1 MNAQRWSQVMLVSLS
16 LTALAMGPRARAQE
30 AVGLAAKPASARPA
44 RPLLWSVPPERQIR
58 LLIDSDAACESDDQ
72 AVIAHALLSSSF
84 VVRGLVAAHFRGVG
98 PSAGRS
104 TAEAMQASYDEIL
117 TLLRV
122 MRLEGCFPVRHGAAK
137 PFADPA
143 VPVDSEG
150 ADLIIKEAMTSG
162 DPRPLF
168 IMCQAHVTDLATA
181 YVKEPRIADR
191 LTAVWIGGAGYPAG
205 GPEYN
210 QDGDRIAANIVMES
224 RIPLWQ
230 IPAPVYML
238 PRFSMTEIAEKVGQQ
253 GELGRFLYGRV
264 VRFVSGFKWIN
275 EFFQYADEAAVG
287 VLLQQPMWNG
297 DFEMRPAPSIAP
309 NGTYVHNGKN
319 RPIRVYRSYDHRAG
333 LEDLFAKLKA
343 FAKGELRPSCGD
355 KPTPQ
360 K

>member
-1 MNAQRWSQVMLVSLS
+1 MNARRWSQVMLLSLS
-16 LTALAMGPRARAQE
+16 LTALAIGPRARAQE

-84 VVRGLVAAHFRGVG
+84 VIRGLVAAHFRGVG
-98 PSAGRS
+98 PSSGRS
-104 TAEAMQASYDEIL
+104 TAETMQASYEEML
-117 TLLRV
+117 ALLRV
-122 MRLEGCFPVRHGAAK
+122 MRLEGCFPVRPGAAK

-143 VPVDSEG
+143 VP
-150 ADLIIKEAMTSG
+150 M
-162 DPRPLF
+162 
-168 IMCQAHVTDLATA
+168 
-181 YVKEPRIADR
+181 
-191 LTAVWIGGAGYPAG
+191 
-205 GPEYN
+205 
-210 QDGDRIAANIVMES
+210 
-224 RIPLWQ
+224 
-230 IPAPVYML
+230 
-238 PRFSMTEIAEKVGQQ
+238 VGQQ

-264 VRFVSGFKWIN
+264 VRFVAGFKWIN

-309 NGTYVHNGKN
+309 NGTYMHNGKN

>member
-1 MNAQRWSQVMLVSLS
+1 MNTEKKSRFLFVVLAASLV
-16 LTALAMGPRARAQE
+16 GCPVGGQGQE
-30 AVGLAAKPASARPA
+30 AVGTPASPPATRP
-44 RPLLWSVPPERQIR
+44 PLRWSVPPERQVR

-98 PSAGRS
+98 PSAGKS

-122 MRLEGCFPVRHGAAK
+122 MRLEGCVPVRHGAPR

-150 ADLIIKEAMTSG
+150 ADWIVQEAMRN

-168 IMCQAHVTDLATA
+168 MMCQAHVTDLATA
-181 YVKEPRIADR
+181 YLKEPRIADR
-191 LTAVWIGGAGYPAG
+191 MTVVWIGGAGYPAG

-230 IPAPVYML
+230 VPAPVYML
-238 PRFSMTEIAEKVGQQ
+238 PRFSMAEVSEKVGQQ

-264 VRFVSGFKWIN
+264 VRFVAGFGFIR
-275 EFFQYADEAAVG
+275 EFFQYADEAAIG
-287 VLLQQPMWNG
+287 ILLQQPMWNV
-297 DFEMRPAPSIAP
+297 DFETRPAPSIAP

-319 RPIRVYRSYDHRAG
+319 RPIRVYQSYDYRAG

-343 FAKGELRPSCGD
+343 FAKGGLKPSCTEGAR
-355 KPTPQ
+355 PQ
-360 K
+360 R